1 MGFPELYNLEWDE
14 FQNHAGKMLK
24 NLLNDQNFTDVTLAC
39 EGDKQINAHKLV
51 LSSSSPFFHNLLM
64 KNPHPSPLIYL
75 RGVNFTELKSLI
87 KFIYHGQTE
96 VLQDELDH
104 FMEVAQELKIQGL
117 LGDSDSATVYEN
129 SSKDQRF
136 LKEGFESTE
145 NSKRGENIQSI
156 KHEPEV
162 QSKYFQQRADST
174 ETQLEDRLY
183 PSPPRFNFNE
193 ALDAFDD
200 IDMSDTKS
208 EENSKEVFGCDHCQ
222 FKTKSSSSLNRH
234 QRLLHTSSRQKY
246 RCDLCDK
253 VFSMSHGLAKH
264 KKTAHDGKKYN
275 CNKCGF
281 EAVGEYRLKVH
292 EKKMHTE

>member
-1 MGFPELYNLEWDE
+1 MTLPELYNLEWDE
-14 FQNHAGKMLK
+14 FQNNAGKMLK
-24 NLLNDQNFTDVTLAC
+24 NLLNDQHHTDVTLAC
-39 EGDKQINAHKLV
+39 EGDKQLKAHKLV
-51 LSSSSPFFHNLLM
+51 LSSSSPFFQNLLI

-75 RGVNFTELKSLI
+75 RGVSFAELKSLI
-87 KFIYHGQTE
+87 RFIYLGQTE
-96 VLQDELDH
+96 VLQDDLDH

-117 LGDSDSATVYEN
+117 LGDSDSATVYDNQKFPKVDIGNPEKPRN
-129 SSKDQRF
+129 EEKMH
-136 LKEGFESTE
+136 
-145 NSKRGENIQSI
+145 SI
-156 KHEPEV
+156 KHEDDV
-162 QSKYFQQRADST
+162 HSKYFEREHST
-174 ETQLEDRLY
+174 EKQLEDRLY
-183 PSPPRFNFNE
+183 PSYSAPKFNFSD

-208 EENSKEVFGCDHCQ
+208 EENSKETFGCDHCQ

-246 RCDLCDK
+246 HCDLCDK

-264 KKTAHDGKKYN
+264 KKTAHDDKKLN

-281 EAVGEYRLKVH
+281 EAVGEYRLRVH